1 MVASAHEAGSS
12 SRSLLDYFAITRS
25 VLFNQFLACAEA
37 GDRAGVAYIAAKLL
51 DVLREHGR
59 ITGELRQLSGVTIN
73 NNTLNIIS
81 SPEFL
86 RLQDGLLRIARAH
99 PEVRVELMK
108 LVHNL
113 TNSI

>member
-1 MVASAHEAGSS
+1 
-12 SRSLLDYFAITRS
+12 
-25 VLFNQFLACAEA
+25 
-37 GDRAGVAYIAAKLL
+37 
-51 DVLREHGR
+51 
-59 ITGELRQLSGVTIN
+59 LRQLSGVTIN

-86 RLQDGLLRIARAH
+86 RLQDGLLKIARAH

-113 TNSI
+113 EAGIEAPKSNGAPLIEGEAAHAD